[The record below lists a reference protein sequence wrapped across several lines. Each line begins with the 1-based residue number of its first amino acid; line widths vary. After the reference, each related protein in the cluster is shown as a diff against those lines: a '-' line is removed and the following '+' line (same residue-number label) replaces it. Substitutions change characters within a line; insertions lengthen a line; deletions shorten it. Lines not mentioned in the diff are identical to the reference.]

1 MQNRRDVRKSSS
13 MQLLASKSM
22 LVDDREVV
30 TTSDTRKFLFESSR
44 FPFRTKERLQSLN
57 QFVKEKA
64 RRPNHSQTHD
74 GKIEVLIADDDPIN
88 QVTSFY
94 MLVNICYFC
103 DCALFLVDVR
113 SLSISSRIYSD
124 VCSGWQR
131 STPSHSVAW
140 ISAGSCYPWRAD
152 AREDRLWGDKA
163 SHSRVSNILY
173 IN

>member
-44 FPFRTKERLQSLN
+44 FPFRTKERLQSLE

-64 RRPNHSQTHD
+64 RRPHYSQLHD

-88 QVTSFY
+88 QVQSPFVFRHV
-94 MLVNICYFC
+94 LK
-103 DCALFLVDVR
+103 LL
-113 SLSISSRIYSD
+113 L
-124 VCSGWQR
+124 
-131 STPSHSVAW
+131 
-140 ISAGSCYPWRAD
+140 
-152 AREDRLWGDKA
+152 
-163 SHSRVSNILY
+163 
-173 IN
+173 